1 MIIRA
6 LKTDPVSMNQPLI
19 STQKHSISIQ
29 SMDPNDIQ
37 SHSNGDSQKS
47 PNQKNGLN
55 PMIKDPSFCIIAA
68 KTVSFW
74 QAFYGFDAASKILER
89 WFWWL

>member
-1 MIIRA
+1 
-6 LKTDPVSMNQPLI
+6 MNQPLI

-47 PNQKNGLN
+47 PNQKRRLN
-55 PMIKDPSFCIIAA
+55 PMIKDPSFCMTAA
-68 KTVSFW
+68 KTESFW
-74 QAFYGFDAASKILER
+74 QAFYGFDAASMILER